1 MVMQQG
7 PETGGGGHPDL
18 IKLVG
23 LHSLVMF
30 LVFQQWLFTEVFNKE
45 KMPENFLSSNEQNLG
60 LVTREVS
67 VSGFSNMCLT

>member
-1 MVMQQG
+1 MEQNV
-7 PETGGGGHPDL
+7 PCRCSWLCSRDLRLAGGGTGHPDL

-45 KMPENFLSSNEQNLG
+45 KMPENFLNSYE
-60 LVTREVS
+60 
-67 VSGFSNMCLT
+67 